1 MNVIKSLNGH
11 KKYIIPAAGL
21 IPLILFLLGWQFG
34 YNKTVTANETTLV
47 SHATAITDLKQAPVQ
62 IARLEENVK
71 YIQKDVEEIKS
82 NVELILK
89 AVVK

>member
-1 MNVIKSLNGH
+1 MNIIKSLNGH

-47 SHATAITDLKQAPVQ
+47 SHATAITDLKQTPVQ
-62 IARLEENVK
+62 IARLEESVK
-71 YIQKDVEEIKS
+71 YIQVDIEEIKDD
-82 NVELILK
+82 VKLILK
-89 AVVK
+89 AVMK

>member
-1 MNVIKSLNGH
+1 MNVIQNLNG
-11 KKYIIPAAGL
+11 KKWYIIPAVA
-21 IPLILFLLGWQFG
+21 ITPIIILLLNWQFG
-34 YNKTVTANETTLV
+34 YNRTITANETTLV
-47 SHATAITDLKQAPVQ
+47 SHATAIMDLKQAPVQ